1 MKQFQRRRIRIYFYR
16 ELEIYF
22 SEVSEFLNN
31 SNLTSTSLCLSS
43 FTRTF
48 PLFRLF
54 SHSRIRTHDH
64 ANVQRTK
71 STSLCFCNSICI
83 AILFGLFL
91 HRYYYLCIF
100 SLSLCICS
108 SWIKRLSLSTF
119 SFILSLSLSLFLH
132 FPWSIFLE
140 WKIGSK
146 KESKSWELR
155 LIFFHRE
162 CVGVR
167 THITQGY
174 VWVDTH
180 SQGYV
185 WVDTHSQG
193 YVWVYQHHTK
203 IHLSIYTILKDQLY
217 VPLWRAD
224 SKIIYMYL
232 CIACCDLDANS
243 GTYVGTTTAIRY
255 YHNLSLKQTN
265 FVLTPHSKRSGFY
278 RVHRN
283 SWTLISDNGMQV
295 SKNNVLTITVSNQ
308 AQSLNPHCPTNKI
321 FVRFL
326 SSSLT

>member
-1 MKQFQRRRIRIYFYR
+1 MY
-16 ELEIYF
+16 
-22 SEVSEFLNN
+22 
-31 SNLTSTSLCLSS
+31 SNFIWSIFTQILLSL
-43 FTRTF
+43 
-48 PLFRLF
+48 
-54 SHSRIRTHDH
+54 
-64 ANVQRTK
+64 
-71 STSLCFCNSICI
+71 
-83 AILFGLFL
+83 
-91 HRYYYLCIF
+91 YIF
-100 SLSLCICS
+100 SLPLHMFLMNQKAFAFYFLFHS
-108 SWIKRLSLSTF
+108 
-119 SFILSLSLSLFLH
+119 LSLSLSLFLH

-265 FVLTPHSKRSGFY
+265 FFLTPHSKRSGFY